1 MKKLLLI
8 LLLLPLVSFGQQAQ
22 AQSTKV
28 QVVNAVDYNIGLAAV
43 ADAMSDA
50 STTIK
55 VRLSINL
62 KDYTHMAIVDVT
74 GPTGKRGKAYFKAA
88 YRGLLSSQLTI
99 INPTSDKKKFKANSL
114 YLRDT
119 KNPKWLYLYLT
130 GSKNGVD
137 KSITT
142 IIRDYENN
150 IVYSTKTLNLGFY
163 EVMANI
169 ANL

>member
-1 MKKLLLI
+1 MFVS
-8 LLLLPLVSFGQQAQ
+8 LVSFGLQAQGQ

-28 QVVNAVDYNIGLAAV
+28 EVVNEVDYNIGIAAV
-43 ADAMSDA
+43 AAAMSDA
-50 STTIK
+50 ATTIK
-55 VRLSINL
+55 VPLTINF

-99 INPTSDKKKFKANSL
+99 INPTSDRKKFKANSL

-130 GSKNGVD
+130 GSRNGVD
-137 KSITT
+137 KSITA

-150 IVYSTKTLNLGFY
+150 IVYSAKTLNLGFY

-169 ANL
+169 ANF

>member
-55 VRLSINL
+55 VPLSINL

-88 YRGLLSSQLTI
+88 YRGLLSSPLTI
-99 INPTSDKKKFKANSL
+99 INPTSNKKKFKANSF

-130 GSKNGVD
+130 GSRIGVD
-137 KSITT
+137 SSITA

-150 IVYSTKTLNLGFY
+150 MVYSATTLNVGFY
-163 EVMANI
+163 EVMTNI
-169 ANL
+169 ANF

>member
-1 MKKLLLI
+1 MVLFHMLL
-8 LLLLPLVSFGQQAQ
+8 VG
-22 AQSTKV
+22 
-28 QVVNAVDYNIGLAAV
+28 
-43 ADAMSDA
+43 MSQDA

-55 VRLSINL
+55 VPLSINL